1 MNKDKIFSFREM
13 EFKGNDFVTV
23 IMEGIE
29 DWRVYPMDYQ
39 ELANSTVYKT
49 CPNSMEIRISSLAP
63 NEGCN
68 IFAICYASDIRVAQR
83 EIAACYLER
92 HMKKKQEIEEELK
105 KETIFV
111 REIEAWQKTIIK
123 ESSRRKKETWYRV
136 EFKNGDFV
144 VNECE
149 FDKVKNRATLSVHS
163 VWSNDNA
170 LIVGDCIASRLNECK
185 TYILNML
192 IEECEKKKRE
202 AKQASDSVIAGIDG
216 NIGNYN
222 AMKKALEETSNV

>member
-1 MNKDKIFSFREM
+1 MNKDKIFFHEM
-13 EFKGNDFVTV
+13 EFNGNDLVTV

-49 CPNSMEIRISSLAP
+49 CPNSMDIRISSLAP

-68 IFAICYASDIRVAQR
+68 IFAICYASDIRAAQR

-92 HMKKKQEIEEELK
+92 HMKKKQEMEEELK
-105 KETIFV
+105 KETVFV
-111 REIEAWQKTIIK
+111 REIEAWQKRIIK

-149 FDKVKNRATLSVHS
+149 FDSVKNRSTLGIRST
-163 VWSNDNA
+163 WGNSNI
-170 LIVGDCIASRLNECK
+170 LIVGNCISARLNECK
-185 TYILNML
+185 ERILDIL
-192 IEECEKKKRE
+192 IEECEKKKKE
-202 AKQASDSVIAGIDG
+202 AEQSSASVIAGIDG
-216 NIGNYN
+216 DICNYN
-222 AMKKALEETSNV
+222 VMKKALEETSNV